1 MSRLL
6 EINLNMT
13 QNGWMSEASNNL
25 VLEHLRHMPGALDEL
40 RLDMREVKSRLS
52 ALEQQYATISN
63 RVDRVDDRLSRI
75 ETRVGLADA

>member
-25 VLEHLRHMPGALDEL
+25 VLEHLRHMRGALDEL

>member
-1 MSRLL
+1 
-6 EINLNMT
+6 
-13 QNGWMSEASNNL
+13 MSEASNNL